1 MHVHLA
7 RAAALAFFMLPFVW
21 SGQAAAIAVTG
32 KPVVEVGFVLDTT
45 GSMGPLIEDAKR
57 KIWSI
62 ATAIVDANP
71 DAEIRMGLVAY
82 RDIGD
87 EYVTKKFELTTDI
100 QDLYAHLLELRAR
113 LGRQRHGRLHVAQR
127 RENGRRSHY
136 RRRRLGGGPQGRTAE
151 AVGGEGRCPAELLRG
166 MNAAE
171 RAVFIDKQ
179 MAKRKALNERMA
191 TLVKQRDGY
200 MQEQAAKVPAPD
212 SFDRAVADTL
222 SVQVWH
228 H

>member
-1 MHVHLA
+1 MAGYMSRNAA
-7 RAAALAFFMLPFVW
+7 RTAGEVITGDGDLVADLKAARQKL
-21 SGQAAAIAVTG
+21 SAV
-32 KPVVEVGFVLDTT
+32 K
-45 GSMGPLIEDAKR
+45 EDALPE
-57 KIWSI
+57 S
-62 ATAIVDANP
+62 
-71 DAEIRMGLVAY
+71 
-82 RDIGD
+82 
-87 EYVTKKFELTTDI
+87 
-100 QDLYAHLLELRAR
+100 
-113 LGRQRHGRLHVAQR
+113 
-127 RENGRRSHY
+127 
-136 RRRRLGGGPQGRTAE
+136 
-151 AVGGEGRCPAELLRG
+151 LRG